1 METELRYL
9 WKASLAAREA
19 ARAGDVPAACE
30 AMADLEAIAQHATPK
45 LARGAY
51 AALQAMEGQGDAFLA
66 AYARQALA
74 RLQAA

>member
-9 WKASLAAREA
+9 WNASLAARGA
-19 ARAGDVPAACE
+19 VRSGDIPSGCE
-30 AMADLEAIAQHATPK
+30 AIDELEGIALHAAPK
-45 LARGAY
+45 PARGAY